1 MYNKNKVKK
10 KKWYEKEKFEFIVLG
25 IIRLGNLKNGKEK
38 EKEKKKIEFWN
49 IISSNGIGE

>member
-25 IIRLGNLKNGKEK
+25 IIRLGNLKNGKEE

>member
-1 MYNKNKVKK
+1 MVRKRKIRIHCAGNNSTWEFE
-10 KKWYEKEKFEFIVLG
+10 KWEERWE
-25 IIRLGNLKNGKEK
+25 NEK